1 MHVNESATKR
11 TRVRRTPSDAP
22 IPILRPSDEQIRAR
36 AYDIFLR
43 RGGRPG
49 DPVQDWF
56 SAERELVS
64 EAPAVKSE
72 APALKEEAA
81 ALTEAPALKNEAPA
95 VKNAAPALKRAPAP
109 KSDAAARIDKAA
121 AAPAKRTRKPR
132 S

>member
-11 TRVRRTPSDAP
+11 TRARRIASDAP

-49 DPVQDWF
+49 DPVDDWF
-56 SAERELVS
+56 SAERELVN
-64 EAPAVKSE
+64 ETPAP
-72 APALKEEAA
+72 
-81 ALTEAPALKNEAPA
+81 TEAPALKNGAPA
-95 VKNAAPALKRAPAP
+95 RKEARALKEAPALKEAKALKNDAPA
-109 KSDAAARIDKAA
+109 RTDK
-121 AAPAKRTRKPR
+121 APAKRTRKPR